1 MLVCIVPY
9 ALPAHAL
16 APYSLAVNPSNISL
30 GNSVTIS
37 ITITNGNRNTAYT
50 VTISVQKPN
59 GTGTALTS
67 QVISTDNRGN
77 GGPIQVNYPN
87 SASWTAL
94 NGTVAT
100 NVAGVY
106 NVIVNQTSPS
116 NIGTVATGQF
126 TVISQM
132 SVVISQPSAGT
143 VVQRGQ
149 STTISATVSN
159 SLGAVSGAIVTAD
172 TPSNGL
178 LTLPQVSSS
187 NGVYSITYQVLMN
200 DPLGSWTIIVQAHD
214 TSGNSGTSL
223 PVTITITKSDL
234 FVDAMVIY
242 NSRGVPST
250 SFSTGDTLYSYFKIG
265 YSGLTATF
273 LTSGQYAVYVR
284 NPSGALIA
292 NLTAVYDVNRQGYYT
307 PTGYTVSTFDSGGSW
322 TIGVGAN
329 SLNDGFGNT
338 GPDISTTVRID
349 VVTSPLGYLPFVVGG
364 LVALLAGI
372 VVLKRYDTSLTGFE
386 HLEQMIGGP
395 IPRGSSLL
403 LIGDPGSGKTVLSYE
418 LLHDELE
425 AGRPCA
431 LLSYDAFPEDVQA
444 RMSEFGW
451 DIISSL
457 RKGRLKIIDCYSG
470 LAGQG
475 EGALRD
481 PSDLTEL
488 NIQVTSFITKA
499 KNVPVTLILD
509 SLTPI
514 FNGVEAKQAIN
525 FLQTVGAKV
534 KKTGGLFVLTASKG
548 AVPEDAIAKIKSIM
562 DGVIELT
569 LVRHGRKALRFL
581 SILKMERRR
590 ISIDTT
596 QFEIARGRGL
606 VFRVSRVGILH
617 KKLAKVD
624 LKNLIPLPKKDEP
637 KAPTAGQAETKPE
650 PKPEA
655 KPETKRTDERTRESK
670 GSDSQSKPSV
680 TKPR

>member
-1 MLVCIVPY
+1 MLVSAIACAIPV
-9 ALPAHAL
+9 HAA
-16 APYSLAVNPSNISL
+16 APYSLGINPSNINI

-37 ITITNGNRNTAYT
+37 VTITGGIKNTAYT

-59 GTGTALTS
+59 GTGTAITS
-67 QVISTDNRGN
+67 QVITTDVRGN
-77 GGPIQVNYPN
+77 GGPFQINYPN
-87 SASWTAL
+87 SASWTPL
-94 NGTVAT
+94 NGSVAT
-100 NVAGVY
+100 NVGGVY
-106 NVIVNQTSPS
+106 NVAVNQTSPT

-132 SVVISQPSAGT
+132 SVVVSQPTVGA

-149 STTISATVSN
+149 SVTISATVAN
-159 SLGAVSGAIVTAD
+159 SAGAVSGAIVTAD
-172 TPSNGL
+172 SPSNGV
-178 LTLPQVSSS
+178 LTLPQVSST
-187 NGVYSITYQVLMN
+187 NGVYSITYPVLMN
-200 DPLGSWTIIVQAHD
+200 DPLGTWTIIVQARD

-223 PVTITITKSDL
+223 PVAVAIAKSDL
-234 FVDAMVIY
+234 YVDGMIIY
-242 NSRGVPST
+242 NSKGVPST
-250 SFSTGDTLYSYFKIG
+250 SFSSGDTLYPFFRIG
-265 YSGLTATF
+265 YSGLTGTF
-273 LTSGQYAVYVR
+273 LTTGQYAVSVR
-284 NPSGALIA
+284 NPSGTLVA
-292 NLTAVYDVNRQGYYT
+292 NLTAVYDATRLGFYA
-307 PTGYTVSTFDSGGSW
+307 PTGYSVSGFDPGGAWTV
-322 TIGVGAN
+322 GVSAN

-338 GPDISTTVRID
+338 GPDITTAVRID
-349 VVTSPLGYLPFVVGG
+349 VVTSPLGYLPFVIGG
-364 LVALLAGI
+364 VVALLGGI
-372 VVLKRYDTSLTGFE
+372 VVLKRYNTSFTGFE

-451 DIISSL
+451 DVISSL

-499 KNVPVTLILD
+499 KSAPVTLVLD

-548 AVPEDAIAKIKSIM
+548 AVPEDSIAKIKSIM
-562 DGVIELT
+562 DGVVELT
-569 LVRHGRKALRFL
+569 LVRHGRKALRYL

-590 ISIDTT
+590 IIIDTV
-596 QFEIARGRGL
+596 QFEIAKGRGL
-606 VFRVSRVGILH
+606 LFRVSRVGLLH
-617 KKLAKVD
+617 KKLARID
-624 LKNLIPLPKKDEP
+624 LKSLLPLTKKGD
-637 KAPTAGQAETKPE
+637 PTGPGPNKSDTKTESKSETKGTE
-650 PKPEA
+650 
-655 KPETKRTDERTRESK
+655 ERTRDSK
-670 GSDSQSKPSV
+670 DSDPRSKPYG
-680 TKPR
+680 TKQR